1 MEVGY
6 GTADCPPEELA
17 PPETLE
23 DGTYPELKGP
33 IVEDGEVICPLARLE
48 DVGWL
53 LELVGPTIEVELE
66 VG

>member
-6 GTADCPPEELA
+6 STEDCPPEELA
-17 PPETLE
+17 PPEALQ

-33 IVEDGEVICPLARLE
+33 IVEDGAVTCPLARLE

-53 LELVGPTIEVELE
+53 LELVGPATEVELE